1 MPGHLGA
8 DRAHSQAGTY
18 ELLCSHLSQKAP
30 ELVSNTA
37 GGLGAGRFIVEPTA
51 RTSTATQILTSE
63 EPTCCPFPGTGVQQ
77 PAPHHP
83 PQLSSLRF
91 RESRHE

>member
-30 ELVSNTA
+30 ELMSNTA
-37 GGLGAGRFIVEPTA
+37 GGLRAGRFIVEPTT
-51 RTSTATQILTSE
+51 RTSTATQIVTSE
-63 EPTCCPFPGTGVQQ
+63 EPTCCLFPGTGVQQ
-77 PAPHHP
+77 PAPRHP
-83 PQLSSLRF
+83 PHSSV
-91 RESRHE
+91 H